1 MTFEAGVFGLRSSAR
16 KVLLDPSLTG
26 LSSLRGV
33 PMLRTAVAASLFALL
48 SCAHESPPAAS
59 DLSSVRASI
68 EQAEAQYAKV
78 LMAGDAPALAAFFT
92 EDGVFILG
100 AQKGINQGRAAVQA
114 FNEER
119 MKTWRYLDVTIT
131 TADVGVSGELAYE
144 RGTNR
149 ITRQQGS
156 ATPVTS
162 TGRYLTV
169 WRRQSDGR
177 WLIQADM
184 VVADPAP

>member
-1 MTFEAGVFGLRSSAR
+1 MQFHRRTPAL
-16 KVLLDPSLTG
+16 
-26 LSSLRGV
+26 GV
-33 PMLRTAVAASLFALL
+33 PPS
-48 SCAHESPPAAS
+48 
-59 DLSSVRASI
+59 
-68 EQAEAQYAKV
+68 
-78 LMAGDAPALAAFFT
+78 GD
-92 EDGVFILG
+92 
-100 AQKGINQGRAAVQA
+100 
-114 FNEER
+114 
-119 MKTWRYLDVTIT
+119 
-131 TADVGVSGELAYE
+131 LAYE

>member
-1 MTFEAGVFGLRSSAR
+1 
-16 KVLLDPSLTG
+16 
-26 LSSLRGV
+26 
-33 PMLRTAVAASLFALL
+33 MLRTAVAASLFALL
-48 SCAHESPPAAS
+48 GCAHESPPTAS

-78 LMAGDAPALAAFFT
+78 LVAGDAPALAAFFT

-100 AQKGINQGRAAVQA
+100 AQKGINQGRAAVEA

-119 MKTWRYLDVTIT
+119 MKAWRYLDVTIT

-149 ITRQQGS
+149 IIRQQGS